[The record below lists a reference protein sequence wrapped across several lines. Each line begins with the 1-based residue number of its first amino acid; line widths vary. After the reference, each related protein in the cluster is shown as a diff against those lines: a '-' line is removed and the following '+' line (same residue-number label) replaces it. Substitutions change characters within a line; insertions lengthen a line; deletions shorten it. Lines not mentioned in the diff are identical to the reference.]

1 MNRRPRILLGV
12 SGGIAAYKA
21 AEVVRGLVREGADV
35 RVAMTR
41 GAREF
46 VAPLTFAV
54 LSKHEVHTE
63 VWSAGPQGPAGTAW
77 SAGPQGPAGTAWSAG
92 PQGPAG
98 TAEVGVEHVTLA
110 DECDLLLVAPA
121 TAHTLAK
128 LAHGLADDFL
138 TTYALAHRGRLLLA
152 PAMET
157 AMWSHPAV
165 RANVELLTARGA
177 QWIGPD
183 AGELAS
189 GHQGVGRMAEPDAI
203 VAAALRLASGAGLDL
218 SGLRLLVTAGP
229 TRERIDPIRYVSNRS
244 SGKMGFA
251 LAEAARDRGA
261 AVTLLAG
268 PTGVPLPSGV
278 RVVRFETADDLHAAL
293 VREFPECD
301 GLAMAAAVADFIPE
315 GSAVRLHRAD
325 GERSV
330 RLRPGRDI
338 LASLRPLRRGQTV
351 VAFAAET
358 EDLERRALAKR
369 EAKGADVVVV
379 NDVGREGIGFDASDN
394 EVVILGPGD
403 RREAVSRRGKREV
416 ADRIWDAFVLARSG
430 KAVSSPQ

>member
-1 MNRRPRILLGV
+1 MTRRPRILLGV
-12 SGGIAAYKA
+12 SGGIAAYKS
-21 AEVVRGLVREGADV
+21 AEVVRGLLREGADV

-63 VWSAGPQGPAGTAW
+63 VWPDGAGTSVDHVAL
-77 SAGPQGPAGTAWSAG
+77 
-92 PQGPAG
+92 
-98 TAEVGVEHVTLA
+98 AE
-110 DECDLLLVAPA
+110 ECDLLLVAPA

-157 AMWSHPAV
+157 AMWAHPAV

-177 QWIGPD
+177 RWIGPD
-183 AGELAS
+183 SGELAS
-189 GHQGVGRMAEPDAI
+189 GHEGVGRMAEAEAI
-203 VAAALRLASGAGLDL
+203 VAAAMRIASGAGLDL

-229 TRERIDPIRYVSNRS
+229 TRERIDPIRFVSNRS
-244 SGKMGFA
+244 SGRMGFA

-268 PTGVPLPSGV
+268 PSDVPRPSGV
-278 RVVRFETADDLHAAL
+278 RVVPFETADELHGAL

-301 GLAMAAAVADFIPE
+301 GLAMAAAVADFVPE
-315 GSAVRLHRAD
+315 ESAVRLHRAD
-325 GERSV
+325 GERSL

-338 LASLRPLRRGQTV
+338 LASLRPLRRGQAV

-358 EDLERRALAKR
+358 EDLEARGLAKR
-369 EAKGADVVVV
+369 EAKGADVIVV
-379 NDVGREGIGFDASDN
+379 NDVGKAGIGFDAAEN

-416 ADRIWDAFVLARSG
+416 ADRIWDAFLLART
-430 KAVSSPQ
+430 PQHSRT